1 MFHTTI
7 NGSCL
12 CDFME
17 EILHNGEG
25 FQLLGSF
32 YVSTMMCLQKKKKLN
47 MRDTDRDRLEHVA
60 VFSLDLLGEYWLQHS
75 RPEDL
80 SFFRV
85 CFSLQIFFSTLP
97 QL

>member
-7 NGSCL
+7 NGPCL

-32 YVSTMMCLQKKKKLN
+32 YVSAMMCLQKKKKLN

-60 VFSLDLLGEYWLQHS
+60 VFSLDLLGEH
-75 RPEDL
+75 
-80 SFFRV
+80 
-85 CFSLQIFFSTLP
+85 
-97 QL
+97 